1 MRIALAFLLLF
12 ITYRT
17 VHAQKIE
24 MYKTFGGVRF
34 ERDSLVIS
42 PRQVQSILWED
53 ALASGKFRKA
63 RVNSSVSAV
72 LGFAGGILIGIP
84 VGTALI
90 GGGDPE
96 WGLALGGAALIGVGI
111 PFNRAFKRN
120 AQDALDIH
128 NQKKSARRDF
138 QPELFWSGSQ
148 VGLRLKI

>member
-1 MRIALAFLLLF
+1 MRIAVTFFLLF
-12 ITYRT
+12 ITYSS
-17 VHAQKIE
+17 VNAQKIE

-42 PRQVQSILWED
+42 PRQVQSIIWED
-53 ALASGKFRKA
+53 ALASEKFRKA

-72 LGFAGGILIGIP
+72 LGFAGGVLIGIP

-96 WGLALGGAALIGVGI
+96 WGLALGGAALIGVSI
-111 PFNRAFKRN
+111 PFNRAFQRN
-120 AQDALDIH
+120 AQDALDSY
-128 NQKKSARRDF
+128 NEKKSARRNF
-138 QPELFWSGSQ
+138 HPELFWSGSQ